1 MDSIRIEIL
10 NPKAR
15 KLLNN
20 LAELKLIKISDS
32 SDRKSEFK
40 KLIEKLRAKS
50 DNAPSLE
57 DIEKEVEA
65 VRKARYEKEDQNYS

>member
-15 KLLNN
+15 KLLKN

-32 SDRKSEFK
+32 SDRKNEFK
-40 KLIEKLRAKS
+40 KLLDRLRAKS
-50 DNAPSLE
+50 DKAPSLE
-57 DIEKEVEA
+57 EIEKEI
-65 VRKARYEKEDQNYS
+65 

>member
-15 KLLNN
+15 KLLKN
-20 LAELKLIKISDS
+20 LAELKLIKISDL

-40 KLIEKLRAKS
+40 KLLDKLRAKS
-50 DNAPSLE
+50 DKAPSME
-57 DIEKEVEA
+57 EIEKEVEA
-65 VRKARYEKEDQNYS
+65 VRKARYEKKN

>member
-15 KLLNN
+15 KLLKN

-32 SDRKSEFK
+32 SDRKNEFK
-40 KLIEKLRAKS
+40 KLLDKLRAKS
-50 DNAPSLE
+50 DKAPLLE
-57 DIEKEVEA
+57 EIEKEVKA
-65 VRKARYEKEDQNYS
+65 VRKARYEKEN

>member
-10 NPKAR
+10 NPKAK
-15 KLLNN
+15 KLLKN

-40 KLIEKLRAKS
+40 KLLDKLRAKS
-50 DNAPSLE
+50 DCAPSLE
-57 DIEKEVEA
+57 EIEKEVKA
-65 VRKARYEKEDQNYS
+65 VRKEKVKNRKV

>member
-15 KLLNN
+15 KLLKN

-32 SDRKSEFK
+32 SDRINEFK
-40 KLIEKLRAKS
+40 KLLVKLRAKS
-50 DNAPSLE
+50 DKAPSLKE
-57 DIEKEVEA
+57 IEKEVKA
-65 VRKARYEKEDQNYS
+65 VRKARYEKEN

>member
-15 KLLNN
+15 KLLKN
-20 LAELKLIKISDS
+20 LAELKLIKISDL

-40 KLIEKLRAKS
+40 KLLYKLRAKS
-50 DNAPSLE
+50 DNAPSLDE
-57 DIEKEVEA
+57 IEKEVEA
-65 VRKARYEKEDQNYS
+65 VRKARYEKGN

>member
-32 SDRKSEFK
+32 SDRKNEFK
-40 KLIEKLRAKS
+40 KLLDKLRAKS

-57 DIEKEVEA
+57 DIEKEVET
-65 VRKARYEKEDQNYS
+65 VRKARYEIEN